1 MIDWRLS
8 ERRFNGREWKVAS
21 RSLFFGVLYLGHS
34 RSKCYET
41 CLESC
46 GIFSSSCNSIFIDI
60 EQESSD

>member
-1 MIDWRLS
+1 M
-8 ERRFNGREWKVAS
+8 EGEQKVAT
-21 RSLFFGVLYLGHS
+21 RSLYFDVLYLGHS

-46 GIFSSSCNSIFIDI
+46 GILFSSCGSIFIDI

>member
-1 MIDWRLS
+1 MIDWHLS
-8 ERRFNGREWKVAS
+8 EKRFSGGEWKVAS
-21 RSLFFGVLYLGHS
+21 RSLHFDILYRGHS

-46 GIFSSSCNSIFIDI
+46 GILSSSCGSIFINI

>member
-1 MIDWRLS
+1 MTNWRLS
-8 ERRFNGREWKVAS
+8 ERRFSGGKRKVAS
-21 RSLFFGVLYLGHS
+21 RSLYFGVLYLGHS

-46 GIFSSSCNSIFIDI
+46 GILPSFCGSIFVNI

>member
-1 MIDWRLS
+1 M
-8 ERRFNGREWKVAS
+8 EGEQKVAT
-21 RSLFFGVLYLGHS
+21 RSLYFGVLYLDHS

-46 GIFSSSCNSIFIDI
+46 GILSNSCDTLFVNI